1 MGWVLL
7 VPQQD
12 FITGIQLQAIV
23 DDVVGFAGIA
33 HQGDL
38 VGADIELCR
47 HQAAGP
53 RQHVVEFATV
63 VK

>member
-1 MGWVLL
+1 MVL

-12 FITGIQLQAIV
+12 FITGLQLQAIV

-33 HQGDL
+33 YQGDL

-47 HQAAGP
+47 DQAAGAC
-53 RQHVVEFATV
+53 QQLVEFAPI